1 MAKEKLLSVLAYG
14 GFPLQAHQVVEGIL
28 AQLPDVENDPD
39 VVDRRER
46 KRRAS

>member
-14 GFPLQAHQVVEGIL
+14 GFPLQARQVVDGIL
-28 AQLPDVENDPD
+28 AQLPDIEDPD
-39 VVDRRER
+39 VVDRGER